1 MYKPMTST
9 TDPYIDI
16 RPYNDDEIPAAL
28 SRLINDQEFIS
39 AILKHRFKHH
49 SAWLRAL
56 MAPLVK
62 FYLKRKWAKLDSVEA
77 IQLEVKKIP
86 RPNLRADHER
96 GELQWLG

>member
-77 IQLEVKKIP
+77 IQLEVKK
-86 RPNLRADHER
+86 NT
-96 GELQWLG
+96 